1 MPRLLIVD
9 DDPSMVSLLK
19 TLLELDGFEVT
30 PATNPDRVI
39 ESIRQ
44 VRPDLVVM
52 DVFMS
57 SRDGLDLLRQVRASA
72 ELAHTPV
79 IMTSG
84 MDVSDRALEA
94 GADGFM
100 LKPYSPPELIALIRQ
115 KLDGVRPERGE
126 TL

>member
-9 DDPSMVSLLK
+9 DDPTMVSLLK

-30 PATNPDRVI
+30 PSSNPEQVI
-39 ESIRQ
+39 ERIRQ
-44 VRPDLVVM
+44 VRPDLVIM

-57 SRDGLDLLRQVRASA
+57 SRDGLELLREVKASA
-72 ELAHTPV
+72 ELGHTPV

-84 MDVSDRALEA
+84 MDVSERALEA

-100 LKPYSPPELIALIRQ
+100 LKPYSPPDLIAMIRQ
-115 KLDGVRPERGE
+115 KLN
-126 TL
+126 

>member
-9 DDPSMVSLLK
+9 DDPTMVSLLK

-30 PATNPDRVI
+30 PTTNPDRAL

-44 VRPDLVVM
+44 IKPDLVIM
-52 DVFMS
+52 DVFLS
-57 SRDGLDLLRQVRASA
+57 SRDGLELLRQVRASA
-72 ELAHTPV
+72 EFGHTPV

-84 MDVSDRALEA
+84 MDVSDRAREA

-100 LKPYSPPELIALIRQ
+100 LKPYSPPDLIAMIRQ
-115 KLDGVRPERGE
+115 RLDASG
-126 TL
+126 

>member
-9 DDPSMVSLLK
+9 DDPTMVSLLK

-30 PATNPDRVI
+30 PSSNPEQVI
-39 ESIRQ
+39 ERIRQ
-44 VRPDLVVM
+44 VKPDLVIM

-57 SRDGLDLLRQVRASA
+57 SRDGLELLREVKASA
-72 ELAHTPV
+72 ELGHTPV

-84 MDVSDRALEA
+84 MDVSERALEA

-100 LKPYSPPELIALIRQ
+100 LKPYSPPDLIAMIRQ
-115 KLDGVRPERGE
+115 KLN
-126 TL
+126 

>member
-1 MPRLLIVD
+1 LPKLLIVD
-9 DDPSMVSLLK
+9 DDPTMVALLK

-39 ESIRQ
+39 ESIRR
-44 VRPDLVVM
+44 VRPDLVIM

-57 SRDGLDLLRQVRASA
+57 SQDGLELLRQVRASA
-72 ELAHTPV
+72 ELGHTPV

-84 MDVSDRALEA
+84 MDVSERALEA

-100 LKPYSPPELIALIRQ
+100 LKPYSPPDLIALIRQ
-115 KLDGVRPERGE
+115 KIN
-126 TL
+126 